1 MVTWRP
7 NNSKSILRTKIR
19 KWRSE
24 TERKVYCTKMDA
36 GVAARSVNSAL
47 ELCSCSQ
54 WFSHKTIAVDD
65 AFPRF
70 GGGGGRKSTLILW
83 KLLGTAFPP
92 IQGKKKSE
100 WGHWNSKQ
108 AGPAEGNSKTLRQHC
123 NSDFICCSGFFL
135 PFNQCVRTFTR
146 SLLFTCWYLQRF
158 LWLKPDGGIK
168 MKLTGPPE

>member
-7 NNSKSILRTKIR
+7 NNSKSILCTKIR

-24 TERKVYCTKMDA
+24 TERKVYCTKTDA
-36 GVAARSVNSAL
+36 EVAARSVNSAL

-54 WFSHKTIAVDD
+54 WFSHKTIAVDE

-70 GGGGGRKSTLILW
+70 GGGGKVHINFME
-83 KLLGTAFPP
+83 TAWYSISFHS
-92 IQGKKKSE
+92 GEKKKSE
-100 WGHWNSKQ
+100 WGHWNSKR
-108 AGPAEGNSKTLRQHC
+108 AGPAEGNSKTLRQHW